1 MKYAV
6 SCFLRLGMFIVGC
19 VSIRHDV
26 SKGTHPLLKLAVPL
40 PESSRDGHWPP
51 TLNGS
56 NICDWC
62 KNLCDYCFDDN
73 FVPGSVSNDPNL
85 SRLEISNHLP
95 DDVTF
100 YSHGVPKPISTNAM
114 VSTHSWRICLTY
126 LSSALTIVCQNYG
139 VCWSEKDGKI
149 IVHK

>member
-1 MKYAV
+1 MKYAAT
-6 SCFLRLGMFIVGC
+6 CFLCLGMLIVGC

-40 PESSRDGHWPP
+40 PEIAEDGRWPP
-51 TLNGS
+51 ALNG
-56 NICDWC
+56 NAICDWC
-62 KNLCDYCFDDN
+62 KILCDFCFDLN
-73 FVPGSVSNDPNL
+73 FVPGSASNDSNL

-100 YSHGVPKPISTNAM
+100 HSHGVPKPASTNAM
-114 VSTHSWRICLTY
+114 VSTHCWRICFTN

-139 VCWSEKDGKI
+139 VSWSEKDGKI